1 MICKFCGND
10 RKLIKAHVIPEGFF
24 RRFRSSPNS
33 LRLITNEAGEHEKR
47 APVGVYDKA
56 IVCGGCESL
65 WKTWDEYA
73 HLLLAD
79 TPLNSEARYHNGQ
92 ILAHIVKDFDYD
104 KLKLFFISIL
114 WRASASIQPFF
125 SEIVLGPFEKAAKQ
139 HISTADAG
147 DTDDFAVILAKF
159 DASLAKPIMLSPHR
173 VELCGVAYCRFYI
186 AGYVAHIKVDQK
198 PCPLP
203 WSMISL
209 SRDKPLVIL
218 CKDFRKS
225 KELRLVTNMLAP
237 FDKALQADLE
247 TYANKYA
254 GPNPPSPRTLP
265 RRPL

>member
-73 HLLLAD
+73 QLLLAD
-79 TPLNSEARYHNGQ
+79 TPLNSEVRYHKGQ
-92 ILAHIVKDFDYD
+92 LLAHIVKDFDHD

-114 WRASASIQPFF
+114 WRASASTQPFF
-125 SEIVLGPFEKAAKQ
+125 SKIELGPFEKAAKQ

-147 DTDDFAVILAKF
+147 GVDDFAVILAKF
-159 DASLAKPIMLSPHR
+159 DASLAKPIMLSPHK
-173 VELCGVAYCRFYI
+173 VEFCGVTYYRFYI
-186 AGYVAHIKVDQK
+186 SGYVAHVKVDK
-198 PCPLP
+198 KDCPPP
-203 WSMISL
+203 WSIISL
-209 SRDKPLVIL
+209 SRDRPLVIM

-225 KELRLVTNMLAP
+225 KELRSATNMLP
-237 FDKALQADLE
+237 PSYKALQADLE
-247 TYANKYA
+247 AYAK
-254 GPNPPSPRTLP
+254 G
-265 RRPL
+265 

>member
-10 RKLIKAHVIPEGFF
+10 RKLIRAHVIPEGFF

-33 LRLITNEAGEHEKR
+33 LRLISDEAGQHEKR

-73 HLLLAD
+73 QLLLAD
-79 TPLNSEARYHNGQ
+79 TPLNSEARYQKGQ
-92 ILAHIVKDFDYD
+92 LLAHIVKDFDYD

-114 WRASASIQPFF
+114 WRASASTQPFF
-125 SEIVLGPFEKAAKQ
+125 SKIVLGPFEEAAKQ

-147 DTDDFAVILAKF
+147 GADDFAVILAKF
-159 DASLAKPIMLSPHR
+159 DASLAKPTMPSPHK
-173 VELCGVAYCRFYI
+173 VEFCGVTYYRFYI
-186 AGYVAHIKVDQK
+186 SGYVAHVEVDKK

-203 WSMISL
+203 LSIISL
-209 SRDKPLVIL
+209 SRDRPLVIM

-225 KELRLVTNMLAP
+225 KELRSATNMLP
-237 FDKALQADLE
+237 PSYKTLQADLE
-247 TYANKYA
+247 AYAN
-254 GPNPPSPRTLP
+254 
-265 RRPL
+265 RP